1 MNADDKECRRER
13 VVHIGRAGRQSKVP
27 RLVKMAATLM
37 ARKTDILAWYDCH
50 FSMAKVKGINNKSSQ
65 KETHMNLE
73 TTNTSN

>member
-1 MNADDKECRRER
+1 
-13 VVHIGRAGRQSKVP
+13 
-27 RLVKMAATLM
+27 MAATLM

-50 FSMAKVKGINNKSSQ
+50 FSMAKVEGINNKSSQ